1 MYIFCCPHKR
11 RRNRLVDPILNTCWT
26 YNTVHSAQYCMQTLL
41 SIVFL
46 CPLLCKMARQAKST
60 TSKRAEPHRLPKS
73 NNLKTKLRINK
84 QQQLANKARSVISL
98 KRTVWRKQRCHHF
111 LENNFGITLC
121 SSRKLQQ
128 LKKCKKKKKNLVLGC
143 FYVDVHADISVVK
156 NLPFDPHWMARQVF
170 FSKTINYYCLPRFA
184 LPLVTH
190 SEHDLAR
197 KGKKTSRYISA
208 DSRDHTHDTRRHNL
222 SLNNLK

>member
-128 LKKCKKKKKNLVLGC
+128 LKKCKKKKKILFSGV
-143 FYVDVHADISVVK
+143 FT
-156 NLPFDPHWMARQVF
+156 WMSMLTFQSLRTFRLIPIGWQGRF
-170 FSKTINYYCLPRFA
+170 FFPKQ
-184 LPLVTH
+184 
-190 SEHDLAR
+190 
-197 KGKKTSRYISA
+197 
-208 DSRDHTHDTRRHNL
+208 
-222 SLNNLK
+222 